1 MMTTEIVIQNYS
13 SRIKEASN
21 KIASIVGSTLGP
33 GGKNVMISSKDRT
46 YLTKDGVSVA
56 RNVKSTDPLES
67 AVFRLIK
74 ESAERTN
81 TTCGDGTTTTTIFCD
96 AFISEIAN
104 IFANKNFHYDKV
116 YKDIETCLDF
126 IYKDLERQSKFIETE
141 EDIEKIARLS
151 SNDDEEISNL
161 VKKTLV
167 QVGIDGTLSIKESKT
182 PESKIELTNGYSYNS
197 GFASQEFIN
206 TKDYKFNG
214 SDCIVFMYQG
224 KLVQSKEVESLISTL
239 ASDGRPIIIVAEE
252 IEQSLLSVIMFNNA
266 KGSIKSLCIEAPYFG
281 HKKTE
286 SIKDLSIIVGGT
298 PLHPVHNP
306 ISNFKPEFLGHS
318 KNVIASKQKTLF
330 IGNSG
335 DHALLAGYIEFLKE
349 CLKGSNDE
357 QEESEYTYRIN
368 QLSSSVV
375 TIWLGANTPVELQ
388 EKKLRLEDA
397 LEAATISLRG
407 GVVPGCCA
415 ALLRSVH
422 NLMKNWDKLNLNYKF
437 IAFNVETILT
447 SGFEVLIKNMNY
459 SSAGIKESILNSGD
473 HETYDLRKNRIVDA
487 YSEGCIEPLFV
498 NIQAIKN
505 SYSLAKVL
513 VNSTCGVFE

>member
-1 MMTTEIVIQNYS
+1 MTQIVIESYS
-13 SRIKEASN
+13 NKVKEASN

-56 RNVKSTDPLES
+56 RNVKSNDPVES
-67 AVFRLIK
+67 AIFRLIK

-81 TTCGDGTTTTTIFCD
+81 ATCGDGTTTTTILCN
-96 AFISEIAN
+96 AFIEEIGN
-104 IFANKNFHYDKV
+104 ILSNKNFHYDKV
-116 YKDIETCLDF
+116 YKDIETCLEF
-126 IYKDLERQSKFIETE
+126 VYKDLERQTKFIESE
-141 EDIEKIARLS
+141 EDIGKIAKLS
-151 SNDDEEISNL
+151 SNDDDEIADL

-167 QVGIDGTLSIKESKT
+167 QVGVDGTLSIKESKT
-182 PESKIELTNGYSYNS
+182 PKSFIELTDGYSFNS

-214 SDCIVFMYQG
+214 NNCIVFMYQG
-224 KLVQSKEVESLISTL
+224 KLVQSKEVESLIATL
-239 ASDGRPIIIVAEE
+239 VSDGRPIIIVAEE

-266 KGSIKSLCIEAPYFG
+266 KGSMKALCVEAPYFG

-286 SIKDLSIIVGGT
+286 SIKDLSMVVGGK
-298 PLHPVHNP
+298 PLHPIHNP
-306 ISNFKPEFLGHS
+306 ISNFKPEFLGTS

-330 IGNSG
+330 VGNGG
-335 DHALLAGYIEFLKE
+335 DHELLSGYIDYLKE
-349 CLKGSNDE
+349 CLKGSDDE

-397 LEAATISLRG
+397 LEASTIALKG

-415 ALLRSVH
+415 AILRSVN
-422 NLMKNWDKLNLNYKF
+422 NLMKNWDKLNLNYKL
-437 IAFNVETILT
+437 IAFNVESILT
-447 SGFEVLIKNMNY
+447 SSFEVLIKNMNY
-459 SSAGIKESILNSGD
+459 SSSGIKLEILNSQ
-473 HETYDLRKNRIVDA
+473 ENMTYDLRKNKLVDA
-487 YSEGCIEPLFV
+487 HEEGCIEPLYV
-498 NIQAIKN
+498 NLQAVKN

-513 VNSTCGVFE
+513 TNSTCGVFE